1 MTDVYVGWVWFY
13 SCIQCFT
20 SLYCGPN
27 GFLFFFLPAP
37 WPSLSQ
43 CFLLALSMRDSGHVG
58 LSPFPFW
65 EFVPTFWVV
74 PGFSLSIFCST
85 CASSLTCTWY
95 SWTSSWDLSQ
105 GKIMFLFLFPIS
117 MVTIFTNSLIKTQP
131 HTQSLSVEQNVHYI
145 C

>member
-20 SLYCGPN
+20 SLFCGPN

-65 EFVPTFWVV
+65 EFTSMQNLFFLHDSLRGHKSQSQTPLSPFS
-74 PGFSLSIFCST
+74 SLSFGLPHSKEIGLLSRSLGSSASIQKMFCWNCST
-85 CASSLTCTWY
+85 CKYC
-95 SWTSSWDLSQ
+95 
-105 GKIMFLFLFPIS
+105 FH
-117 MVTIFTNSLIKTQP
+117 IFGA
-131 HTQSLSVEQNVHYI
+131 
-145 C
+145 